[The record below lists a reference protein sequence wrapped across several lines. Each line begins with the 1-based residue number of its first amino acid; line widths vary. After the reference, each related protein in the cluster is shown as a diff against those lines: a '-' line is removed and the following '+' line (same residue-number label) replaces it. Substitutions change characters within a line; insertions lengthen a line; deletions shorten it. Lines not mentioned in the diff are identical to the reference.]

1 MTALSKVEAV
11 LYLLKSLLC
20 QVNSLQVFSFVDIM
34 QGHIVDDKCVEMKFF
49 IFINRVLDGVYGA
62 SCGLLLAVE

>member
-34 QGHIVDDKCVEMKFF
+34 EGHIVDDKSVEMKFF

-62 SCGLLLAVE
+62 GSGLLLAVE